1 MNTNV
6 ISIAEPCDV
15 QIGEMG
21 DNISQMYQFIVDIN
35 GTKVAGLEPLLNCMS
50 ENFLSKNEPAV
61 NEHHCHITKQQYN
74 EDIHDIYNID
84 KSKSYKLNKHNF
96 NDTHYYNKNQ
106 FITNH
111 LTNYMANNN
120 RITNT
125 ENVLNIK
132 T

>member
-1 MNTNV
+1 M
-6 ISIAEPCDV
+6 
-15 QIGEMG
+15 
-21 DNISQMYQFIVDIN
+21 
-35 GTKVAGLEPLLNCMS
+35 TKVAGLESLLNYLD
-50 ENFLSKNEPAV
+50 ENSFSKKEPAI
-61 NEHHCHITKQQYN
+61 NEHHYHITKKQYN